1 LEDRALPQVLAI
13 LGPTAV
19 GKTAVAVE
27 IAEKLDGEI
36 VSCDSRQIFKH
47 LEIGTAKPTEAERER
62 VVFHLVDIMEPERF
76 MNAWE
81 FKELAESAIDDIV
94 ARGKTPIITVGTG
107 FYFSAMTDGII
118 EAPSA
123 DEEFRREMQ
132 SIIDAEGTE
141 SLHKRLS
148 DVDPKAAS
156 EISANDS
163 VRLIRALELYHS
175 TGKTRGELTGETQAT
190 PSPYHIV
197 TVQLAL
203 DRDMLYERIDRR
215 CEQMLVDGLID
226 EARSLR
232 EKGILPDEIAAKTV
246 GYKEVFEFLDGR
258 LTEEEM
264 LADFQQSTRNYA
276 KRQLT
281 WFRNH
286 ASGRIFDVSDKL
298 LVDSILA
305 DFTDGE

>member
-1 LEDRALPQVLAI
+1 MLAI

-19 GKTAVAVE
+19 GKTAVAIG

-36 VSCDSRQIFKH
+36 VSCDSRQIFKY
-47 LEIGTAKPTEAERER
+47 LDIGTAKPTKAERER
-62 VVFHLVDIMEPERF
+62 VNFHLVDIMEPDRF

-81 FKELAESAIDDIV
+81 FKRLAESAVDDIV
-94 ARGKTPIITVGTG
+94 ARGKTPILTVGTG
-107 FYFSAMTDGII
+107 FYFNAMTDGII

-132 SIIDAEGTE
+132 SIIDTDGTE
-141 SLHKRLS
+141 TLHNRLS
-148 DVDPKAAS
+148 GVDPEAAS

-163 VRLIRALELYHS
+163 VRIIRALELYHL
-175 TGKTRGELTGETQAT
+175 TGKTRGELSRETQAS

-197 TVQLAL
+197 SVQLAL
-203 DRDMLYERIDRR
+203 DRDVLYERIDRR

-232 EKGILPDEIAAKTV
+232 EKGTLPDEIAAKTV
-246 GYKEVFEFLDGR
+246 GYKEVFGFLDER
-258 LTEEEM
+258 LTEEEL

-286 ASGRIFDVSDKL
+286 ASGRIFDASDKL
-298 LVDSILA
+298 VVDNILA
-305 DFTDGE
+305 DFSEDE